1 MKLDADSV
9 IKCHIRIMQNKD
21 DNYFMEEA
29 LKEAKKAYK
38 KGEVPVGCV
47 IVYNNEI
54 IARAHNT
61 RHQNKSAIDHAE
73 MKAIKKANKKLNA
86 WMLDDAVLYV
96 TLEPC
101 LMCAGAI
108 FQSRIKRVVF
118 GAFDKKAGSCS
129 HESVIDLFSLPY
141 NHRPEVWAGIMEKEC
156 SEVLTEF
163 FENLRE
169 KDK

>member
-1 MKLDADSV
+1 MK
-9 IKCHIRIMQNKD
+9 KYMN
-21 DNYFMEEA
+21 EA
-29 LKEAKKAYK
+29 LALAKKS
-38 KGEVPVGCV
+38 GEIGEIPVGAV
-47 IVYNNEI
+47 IVKDGEI
-54 IARAHNT
+54 IATGINRRETENNALG
-61 RHQNKSAIDHAE
+61 HAE
-73 MKAIKKANKKLNA
+73 IEAISNA
-86 WMLDDAVLYV
+86 CKNLGQWRLDDCELYV

-101 LMCAGAI
+101 PMCAGAI
-108 FQSRIKRVVF
+108 INSRIKKIVF

-141 NHRPEVWAGIMEKEC
+141 NHRPEIWAGIMEKEC

>member
-1 MKLDADSV
+1 MNRRESE
-9 IKCHIRIMQNKD
+9 N
-21 DNYFMEEA
+21 NA
-29 LKEAKKAYK
+29 L
-38 KGEVPVGCV
+38 G
-47 IVYNNEI
+47 
-54 IARAHNT
+54 
-61 RHQNKSAIDHAE
+61 HAE
-73 MKAIKKANKKLNA
+73 IEAISNA
-86 WMLDDAVLYV
+86 CKSLGKWRLDDCELYV

-101 LMCAGAI
+101 PMCAGAI
-108 FQSRIKRVVF
+108 INSRIKKVIF

-156 SEVLTEF
+156 SEVLTNF